1 MKIEKFI
8 GNFKNYPVLFIGTG
22 MSLRYLKHS
31 YTWDGLL
38 NQIALDLTDSNEYYL
53 DLKAHHYF
61 EGNYDYEKIA
71 SDLEKKFNETVQN
84 NRNGKFK
91 TINDQFYENM
101 KYGKNISRFKLY
113 LCSLFKNIEFKEE
126 KIDEINEF
134 KKVRKNVG
142 SVITTNY
149 DQLIENL
156 FEFSPLIGNDILLS
170 NPYGSVYKIHGC
182 FTTPDKII
190 ITHEDYVKFEK
201 KYELIRAQLLSIFIH
216 NPIIFMGYSITDNNI
231 RKILKTIFEYVPLGS
246 ELGEKIKAN
255 FLLVEY
261 EENSNSTEV
270 YEHDIFLD
278 ENTMIRVN
286 KIKTDNFLSIYKSLS
301 TLQLPV
307 SAMDIRKVQNV
318 VKEIYEGGS
327 IQVKITEDIDSLAND
342 DKVVA
347 IGTQKTIKY
356 EYQTTAE
363 MMINYF
369 TIIEE
374 ENFQLLAL
382 IDKQV
387 IQKNQY
393 FPIFAFSLINKN
405 ISKSNEL
412 KSIQIEKIKDFIKNT
427 NKYPL
432 KQHNTINEILDDSDI
447 SKTNKANFICLSILD
462 DSINIEDAKEF
473 LINFQSKK
481 TTPYRKI
488 LCIYDFKKYATEEE
502 QLPIKRLMET
512 K

>member
-1 MKIEKFI
+1 MVIRISDKK
-8 GNFKNYPVLFIGTG
+8 KNY
-22 MSLRYLKHS
+22 S
-31 YTWDGLL
+31 
-38 NQIALDLTDSNEYYL
+38 
-53 DLKAHHYF
+53 
-61 EGNYDYEKIA
+61 
-71 SDLEKKFNETVQN
+71 
-84 NRNGKFK
+84 
-91 TINDQFYENM
+91 
-101 KYGKNISRFKLY
+101 
-113 LCSLFKNIEFKEE
+113 
-126 KIDEINEF
+126 
-134 KKVRKNVG
+134 KVTK
-142 SVITTNY
+142 
-149 DQLIENL
+149 
-156 FEFSPLIGNDILLS
+156 
-170 NPYGSVYKIHGC
+170 
-182 FTTPDKII
+182 
-190 ITHEDYVKFEK
+190 
-201 KYELIRAQLLSIFIH
+201 
-216 NPIIFMGYSITDNNI
+216 
-231 RKILKTIFEYVPLGS
+231 
-246 ELGEKIKAN
+246 
-255 FLLVEY
+255 LLVKP
-261 EENSNSTEV
+261 
-270 YEHDIFLD
+270 
-278 ENTMIRVN
+278 N

-427 NKYPL
+427 NKYPS
-432 KQHNTINEILDDSDI
+432 KQHDTINDILDDSDI

-473 LINFQSKK
+473 LIKFQSKK

>member
-1 MKIEKFI
+1 
-8 GNFKNYPVLFIGTG
+8 
-22 MSLRYLKHS
+22 
-31 YTWDGLL
+31 
-38 NQIALDLTDSNEYYL
+38 
-53 DLKAHHYF
+53 
-61 EGNYDYEKIA
+61 
-71 SDLEKKFNETVQN
+71 
-84 NRNGKFK
+84 
-91 TINDQFYENM
+91 
-101 KYGKNISRFKLY
+101 
-113 LCSLFKNIEFKEE
+113 
-126 KIDEINEF
+126 
-134 KKVRKNVG
+134 
-142 SVITTNY
+142 
-149 DQLIENL
+149 
-156 FEFSPLIGNDILLS
+156 
-170 NPYGSVYKIHGC
+170 
-182 FTTPDKII
+182 
-190 ITHEDYVKFEK
+190 
-201 KYELIRAQLLSIFIH
+201 
-216 NPIIFMGYSITDNNI
+216 
-231 RKILKTIFEYVPLGS
+231 
-246 ELGEKIKAN
+246 
-255 FLLVEY
+255 
-261 EENSNSTEV
+261 
-270 YEHDIFLD
+270 
-278 ENTMIRVN
+278 MIRVN

-382 IDKQV
+382 IDKQI

-405 ISKSNEL
+405 ISKSIEL

-432 KQHNTINEILDDSDI
+432 KQHDTINEILDDSDI

-462 DSINIEDAKEF
+462 GSINIEDAKEF
-473 LINFQSKK
+473 LIKFQLKK

-502 QLPIKRLMET
+502 QLPIKRLIET